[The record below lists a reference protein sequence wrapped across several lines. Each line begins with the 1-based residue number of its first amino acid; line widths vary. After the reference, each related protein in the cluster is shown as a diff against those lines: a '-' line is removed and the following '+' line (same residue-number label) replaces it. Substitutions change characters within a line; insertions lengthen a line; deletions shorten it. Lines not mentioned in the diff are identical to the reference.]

1 MFDNEPPDEVGYGKP
16 PKSGMFKKGQ
26 SGNPKRRPKGSKNLA
41 TVVLRESR
49 QVVRVNSPR
58 GTRTVTKLE
67 AAVMQLGN
75 KAAQGDLRSQRE
87 LLSQV
92 RMAEEVSNSVVPP
105 QTSHEIDQ
113 KIMENL
119 RRRME
124 KITAEATSTK
134 SEPEKEKSE

>member
-1 MFDNEPPDEVGYGKP
+1 
-16 PKSGMFKKGQ
+16 
-26 SGNPKRRPKGSKNLA
+26 
-41 TVVLRESR
+41 
-49 QVVRVNSPR
+49 
-58 GTRTVTKLE
+58 
-67 AAVMQLGN
+67 
-75 KAAQGDLRSQRE
+75 
-87 LLSQV
+87 
-92 RMAEEVSNSVVPP
+92 MAEEVSNSVVPP